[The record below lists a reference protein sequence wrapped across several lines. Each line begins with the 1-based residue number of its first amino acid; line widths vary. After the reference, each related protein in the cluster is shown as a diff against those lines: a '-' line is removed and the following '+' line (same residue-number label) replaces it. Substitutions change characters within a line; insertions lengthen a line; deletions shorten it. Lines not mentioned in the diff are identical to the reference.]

1 MILYTGIGAK
11 ESGRH
16 TNEEFL
22 QIMNVN
28 FTIKDWTN
36 VSLSIRNVQLNFK
49 DYNLPD
55 DFSKFTLE
63 DWIEYSGTNI
73 SNEQV
78 LGKRKLSE

>member
-78 LGKRKLSE
+78 LGKRKRKL